1 MEPPTNIWNSSA
13 AIPMILVDS
22 NVILDIWDRDP
33 IWSSWSRNQL
43 RHISLVDELGINTI
57 VYAEISARFAYS
69 AALDEKLNDLG
80 IIVLDIQRR
89 AAFLAGKA
97 FLLYRRQGGTKGNV
111 LPDFFIGA
119 HAAVLG
125 CPLLTRDTRRYA
137 AYFPTVR
144 LIAP

>member
-1 MEPPTNIWNSSA
+1 
-13 AIPMILVDS
+13 MILVDS

-33 IWSSWSRNQL
+33 IWSVWSRGQL
-43 RHISLVDELGINTI
+43 RHASLIDELAINTI

-69 AALDEKLNDLG
+69 TALDERLIELG

-89 AAFLAGKA
+89 TAFLAGKA
-97 FLLYRRQGGTKGNV
+97 FLLYRRQGGTRGNV

-125 CPLLTRDTRRYA
+125 CPLLARDTPATLLIFRRSG
-137 AYFPTVR
+137 
-144 LIAP
+144 

>member
-1 MEPPTNIWNSSA
+1 
-13 AIPMILVDS
+13 MILLDA

-33 IWSSWSRNQL
+33 LWHAWSSGQL
-43 RHISLVDELGINTI
+43 RAQSLLHDLAINPI
-57 VYAEISARFAYS
+57 VYAEISARFAT
-69 AALDEKLNDLG
+69 AALLDEKLLDLG
-80 IIVLDIQRR
+80 LIVISISRG

-97 FLLYRRQGGTKGNV
+97 FIQYRRQGGTKGNV

-119 HAAVLG
+119 HATALG

-137 AYFPTVR
+137 AHFPGVR

>member
-1 MEPPTNIWNSSA
+1 
-13 AIPMILVDS
+13 MILLDA
-22 NVILDIWDRDP
+22 NVILDIWDPDLIWRA
-33 IWSSWSRNQL
+33 WSSEQL
-43 RHISLVDELGINTI
+43 RKQSFLHEMAINPI
-57 VYAEISARFAYS
+57 VYAEISVSFATS
-69 AALDEKLNDLG
+69 AALDEKLEDLG
-80 IIVLDIQRR
+80 AIVISILRK

-97 FLLYRRQGGTKGNV
+97 YLQYRRQGGTKGNV

>member
-1 MEPPTNIWNSSA
+1 
-13 AIPMILVDS
+13 MILVDS
-22 NVILDIWDRDP
+22 NVILDIWDLDP
-33 IWSSWSRNQL
+33 SWSMWSRNQL
-43 RHISLVDELGINTI
+43 RHFSLVDKLGINTI

-69 AALDEKLNDLG
+69 TALDEKLDDLG
-80 IIVLDIQRR
+80 LAVLDIHRR

-97 FLLYRRQGGTKGNV
+97 FLVYRRQGGTKSNV

-125 CPLLTRDTRRYA
+125 CPILTRDTRRYA
-137 AYFPTVR
+137 AYFPRVR